1 MNSNFILIILIL
13 IIIYLYYNPQ
23 VEKRNSNSLSSCK
36 KSNKINPKDFNPAIH
51 HPAAL

>member
-1 MNSNFILIILIL
+1 MNSNFIIFILVL

-23 VEKRNSNSLSSCK
+23 TKIQSQMWSNCK
-36 KSNKINPKDFNPAIH
+36 KINPKDFNPAIH

>member
-1 MNSNFILIILIL
+1 MNSNFIIFILIL

-23 VEKRNSNSLSSCK
+23 TKMSQSEVWSKCK
-36 KSNKINPKDFNPAIH
+36 KINPKDFNPAIH